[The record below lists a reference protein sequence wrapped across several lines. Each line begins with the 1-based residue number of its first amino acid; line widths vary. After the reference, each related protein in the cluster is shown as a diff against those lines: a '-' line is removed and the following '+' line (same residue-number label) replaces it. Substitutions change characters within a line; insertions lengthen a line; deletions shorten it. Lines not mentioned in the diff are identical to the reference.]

1 MRAYQ
6 QISVRESGILK
17 TAIITPDYHS
27 DVLNFLMTFGLRN
40 AAQIFQ
46 RFMDRVTAGLD
57 FCFTYIDDI
66 LIASQDE
73 IQHKE
78 HLKILFDR
86 LQQYGIAINPNKCI

>member
-1 MRAYQ
+1 
-6 QISVRESGILK
+6 
-17 TAIITPDYHS
+17 
-27 DVLNFLMTFGLRN
+27 MTFGLRN
-40 AAQIFQ
+40 AAQTFQ

-73 IQHKE
+73 TQHKE

-86 LQQYGIAINPNKCI
+86 LQHDIAINCMI